1 VVGNYLTSSSHRLSA
16 VLCYIFASLR
26 WYGVFP
32 CVPCLLGYDV
42 GMRPYRYFNMVPVHR
57 WNSLTCMLWFL
68 LLVHAALFMTVT
80 SPDRFW
86 WYTNFA
92 LSWDGISR
100 GKFWQLLTYAFLHA
114 DWFHLIINLGM
125 LWFVGERVFLILG
138 RKKVFEIVVAGVMV
152 GGVLH
157 LFASMVAA
165 VRGYSESYLV
175 GVSGACFALLLAS
188 IAISPHERVRFIPVS
203 AKNLGLGIV
212 IAEAMMLLMHPG
224 LGLPVFSIMGDQLV
238 LLGMGALFRVSHACH
253 LGGAMAG
260 WWMVRRVLAPVATRH
275 KQM

>member
-1 VVGNYLTSSSHRLSA
+1 
-16 VLCYIFASLR
+16 
-26 WYGVFP
+26 
-32 CVPCLLGYDV
+32 
-42 GMRPYRYFNMVPVHR
+42 MRPYRYFNMAPVHR
-57 WNSLTCMLWFL
+57 GCTLTSMLGL
-68 LLVHAALFMTVT
+68 LFLVHTALFMTVAP
-80 SPDRFW
+80 PDRFW

-92 LSWDGISR
+92 LSWDGISS
-100 GKFWQLLTYAFLHA
+100 GKVWQLLTYAFLHA

-125 LWFVGERVFLILG
+125 LWFVGERVFSILG
-138 RKKVFEIVVAGVMV
+138 QKKVFEIIVAGVMV

-212 IAEAMMLLMHPG
+212 IAEVIMLLMHPG
-224 LGLPVFSIMGDQLV
+224 LGLPVFSVMGDKLV
-238 LLGMGALFRVSHACH
+238 LLGMGGLFMVSHACH